1 MDELWLKAAGASGA
15 TVLAL
20 VVMGLIRGTI
30 VAGWLYREAKE
41 EGAEYKR
48 LFLESLKVAA
58 RSAEV
63 VQSSVEVARLAT
75 NTTAAAIST
84 TPPKGQP
91 AP

>member
-20 VVMGLIRGTI
+20 VVLGLIRGTI

-48 LFLESLKVAA
+48 LFLESLKVTA

-63 VQSSVEVARLAT
+63 ATSSVEVARLAT
-75 NTTAAAIST
+75 ATTAAAIHAT
-84 TPPKGQP
+84 TPKDKP